1 MPFFAFRDSRRFE
14 IGLVFRDPPQQGLV
28 QSVFEEILKLG
39 MWRHRP
45 GGHRPSVSCAFR
57 GTNHSDARSAN
68 ERQMKARWAD
78 LGLGRTEAFRGR
90 VHIRIRSESLD

>member
-1 MPFFAFRDSRRFE
+1 MPTFAFRDSRRFE
-14 IGLVFRDPPQQGLV
+14 IGLALRDPLQQGVV
-28 QSVFEEILKLG
+28 QSVIEEIVKLG

-57 GTNHSDARSAN
+57 GTNRPDARSAN
-68 ERQMKARWAD
+68 EHQMKARWAD

-90 VHIRIRSESLD
+90 VHIRIRSKSLD